1 MTPDHEKRNFVAGMY
16 PGHGWKVKV
25 KGMSDAQVFAI
36 YQKEQRK
43 LEEEKK
49 KPKPQD
55 NQDDIPF

>member
-1 MTPDHEKRNFVAGMY
+1 
-16 PGHGWKVKV
+16 
-25 KGMSDAQVFAI
+25 VFAI